1 MIRPGSDRKLY
12 LCREPVDMTSF
23 VSIGSSTDPPSNT
36 SFLPKPLASPE

>member
-23 VSIGSSTDPPSNT
+23 VSIGASTDPPSNT
-36 SFLPKPLASPE
+36 PFLPKPLASPE